1 MKKLIIVGAIFIGI
15 NVYSF
20 GALEDADKKPPRAV
34 GFDIFDAYVRLT
46 PDL

>member
-1 MKKLIIVGAIFIGI
+1 MKRLIIVGAILMGI

-34 GFDIFDAYVRLT
+34 GFDIFNTYVRLT
-46 PDL
+46 PEL